1 MLVLTRKKGQKIVIG
16 DNIEIVILDND
27 FNNIKIGVNAP
38 RNVSVYREEVYVEI
52 KRANEMSKMTDLS
65 SLQILEQNVLK
76 SAIIK
81 KKTTI

>member
-52 KRANEMSKMTDLS
+52 KRANEMSKMTDLN
-65 SLQILEQNVLK
+65 SLQFLEQSVLK
-76 SAIIK
+76 STFIK
-81 KKTTI
+81 KKSI

>member
-38 RNVSVYREEVYVEI
+38 RNVSVYREEVYLEI
-52 KRANEMSKMTDLS
+52 KRANEMSNMTDLN
-65 SLQILEQNVLK
+65 SLQFLEQSVLK
-76 SAIIK
+76 STFVK
-81 KKTTI
+81 KKSV

>member
-38 RNVSVYREEVYVEI
+38 RNVSVQREEVYVEI
-52 KRANEMSKMTDLS
+52 KRANEMSNMTDLN
-65 SLQILEQNVLK
+65 SLQFLEQSVLK
-76 SAIIK
+76 STFVK
-81 KKTTI
+81 KKSV

>member
-38 RNVSVYREEVYVEI
+38 KNISVYREEVYLEI
-52 KRANEMSKMTDLS
+52 KKENELSKLS
-65 SLQILEQNVLK
+65 NLDSLKILEQNVLK
-76 SAIIK
+76 KAFIK
-81 KKTTI
+81 KKEQ

>member
-38 RNVSVYREEVYVEI
+38 KDVSVYREEVYLEI
-52 KRANEMSKMTDLS
+52 KKENELSKLS
-65 SLQILEQNVLK
+65 NLDSLKILEQNVLK
-76 SAIIK
+76 KAFIK
-81 KKTTI
+81 KKEQ

>member
-52 KRANEMSKMTDLS
+52 KRANEMSKMTDLN
-65 SLQILEQNVLK
+65 SLQFLLDYPF
-76 SAIIK
+76 
-81 KKTTI
+81 

>member
-38 RNVSVYREEVYVEI
+38 KDVSVYREEVYLEI
-52 KRANEMSKMTDLS
+52 KKENELSKLS
-65 SLQILEQNVLK
+65 NIDSLKVLEQNVLK
-76 SAIIK
+76 KAFIK
-81 KKTTI
+81 KKEQ

>member
-52 KRANEMSKMTDLS
+52 KRANEMSKMTDLN
-65 SLQILEQNVLK
+65 SLQFLEQSVLK
-76 SAIIK
+76 STIIK
-81 KKTTI
+81 KKTV

>member
-52 KRANEMSKMTDLS
+52 KRANEMSKMTDLN
-65 SLQILEQNVLK
+65 SLQFLEQSVLK
-76 SAIIK
+76 STFIK
-81 KKTTI
+81 KKSV

>member
-52 KRANEMSKMTDLS
+52 KRANEMSNMTDLN
-65 SLQILEQNVLK
+65 SLQFLEQSVLK
-76 SAIIK
+76 STFVK
-81 KKTTI
+81 KKSV

>member
-38 RNVSVYREEVYVEI
+38 RNVSVYREEVYLEI
-52 KRANEMSKMTDLS
+52 KRANEMSIMTDLN
-65 SLQILEQNVLK
+65 SLQFLELSVLK
-76 SAIIK
+76 STFVK
-81 KKTTI
+81 KKSV

>member
-52 KRANEMSKMTDLS
+52 KRANEMSKMTDMN
-65 SLQILEQNVLK
+65 SLQFLEQSVLK
-76 SAIIK
+76 STFIK
-81 KKTTI
+81 KKSV